1 MKNSN
6 DTIRNRT
13 RDLPGCSAVPQLTAA
28 LRATMVCEIHTSLNQ
43 FSSGRLNF
51 MRWRLILVGSRYG
64 VFVRVSLLA
73 RRIF

>member
-1 MKNSN
+1 
-6 DTIRNRT
+6 
-13 RDLPGCSAVPQLTAA
+13 
-28 LRATMVCEIHTSLNQ
+28 MVCEIHTSLNQ